1 MSCTELL
8 PTMSIPKGA
17 YEVAMYLL
25 SLEIVQRIPYG
36 MTMLLK
42 HHYHPMGHAH
52 PYRQE
57 PYPLTVQTLLR
68 RTIEIIKVLSSIKP
82 HRLTEIPLPKCQKSC
97 HSIET
102 LKQKL
107 KGCRSQLSQDGKE
120 EKGGGGGANNH
131 ASGRVFFFFFLSY
144 HVSRKNKIKYQLHR
158 Q

>member
-107 KGCRSQLSQDGKE
+107 KGWSQLSQDGKE
-120 EKGGGGGANNH
+120 EKGGGGVPITHQAE
-131 ASGRVFFFFFLSY
+131 FFFFFFKLSPITE
-144 HVSRKNKIKYQLHR
+144 K
-158 Q
+158 

>member
-1 MSCTELL
+1 MRCTELL

-57 PYPLTVQTLLR
+57 PYPIKKRLEENICKITGNINLHEVQNTTLLE
-68 RTIEIIKVLSSIKP
+68 TANNDVENTQSIK
-82 HRLTEIPLPKCQKSC
+82 
-97 HSIET
+97 
-102 LKQKL
+102 
-107 KGCRSQLSQDGKE
+107 
-120 EKGGGGGANNH
+120 
-131 ASGRVFFFFFLSY
+131 
-144 HVSRKNKIKYQLHR
+144 
-158 Q
+158 